1 HGGFIRVSSQVGQ
14 GSTFKLYFP
23 VTNESPQ
30 STTMVETSIL
40 PLEGTETILVVEDE
54 SNVLNLIDKITKPRG
69 YHILQANNGEEALRL
84 AKSLPDPVDL
94 LITDLMMPIMGGKEL
109 AEKFRDRYPSSKILF
124 MSGYTDDL
132 AMISDIAEKS
142 LAFLQKP
149 FTPLTLLQKIRF
161 VLDS

>member
-1 HGGFIRVSSQVGQ
+1 
-14 GSTFKLYFP
+14 
-23 VTNESPQ
+23 
-30 STTMVETSIL
+30 
-40 PLEGTETILVVEDE
+40 
-54 SNVLNLIDKITKPRG
+54 
-69 YHILQANNGEEALRL
+69 
-84 AKSLPDPVDL
+84 
-94 LITDLMMPIMGGKEL
+94 GGKEL